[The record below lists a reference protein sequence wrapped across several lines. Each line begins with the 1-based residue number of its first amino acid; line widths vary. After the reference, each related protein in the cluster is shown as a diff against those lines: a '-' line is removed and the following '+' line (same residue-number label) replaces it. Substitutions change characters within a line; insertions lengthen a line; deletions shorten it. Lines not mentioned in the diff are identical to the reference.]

1 MATTYNFTVTHTNQ
15 ASTATVYWRI
25 NDGVGGIK
33 ATEFVANSGS
43 VTSNANQSTTLI
55 PIQVE
60 DDAGTGTRNYTL
72 EVDEGAGFASST
84 THAFTV
90 VDGTL
95 ASAAYF
101 AASFGSVASIDED
114 LTEIATFLV
123 ETGGVTTGTT
133 IGYDISGTNITTSDI
148 QIDVGSGY
156 VTPSS
161 LNVANGTANAITIDG
176 DGASPLRIKAVADLA
191 ELADETL
198 TVTLKAT
205 DSIGTS
211 TGSLSDSVVINN
223 TSNNIVSGTLD
234 ILPLGGSNPNN
245 RTGIVDC
252 DYTENGANFAGI
264 APGLLFRIEDEGV
277 GNDVVI
283 YVEKIN
289 YTDNPTAPPASPGG
303 PGTFTGGA
311 VVEGGNTEAAGNLPS
326 YNEFTYS
333 ANTNVLATLSGKGG
347 ESWNAQYS
355 ISLNPGTSNQP
366 TIQTEGNIPLN
377 NNFNLLSTSAQQIS
391 SAQNS
396 TLAVSPYY
404 SAFGTIET
412 TPQSISKDI
421 NITFTFTKS
430 GESDLVVT
438 SRWDYTGTV
447 TID

>member
-1 MATTYNFTVTHTNQ
+1 MATTYNFTVTHSNQ
-15 ASTATVYWRI
+15 ASTATIYWRI

-33 ATEFVANSGS
+33 ATEFVDASGS

-72 EVDEGAGFASST
+72 EVDEDAGFVSST

-95 ASAAYF
+95 ASAEYF

-123 ETGGVTTGTT
+123 ETGAVTTGTT

-161 LNVANGTANAITIDG
+161 LNVANGTANAITINAN
-176 DGASPLRIKAVADLA
+176 GASPLRIKAVADLA

-252 DYTENGANFAGI
+252 DYTETGTNIAGI
-264 APGLLFRIEDEGV
+264 APGLIFRIEDEGV
-277 GNDVVI
+277 GNDIVI

-289 YTDNPTAPPASPGG
+289 YTDNSGPQNAPGG
-303 PGTFTGGA
+303 GGTFTGAA
-311 VVEGGNTEAAGNLPS
+311 VAEGGSTEVSGNLPS
-326 YNEFTYS
+326 YNEFTYTN
-333 ANTNVLATLSGKGG
+333 NTNVLATLSGKGG

-366 TIQTEGNIPLN
+366 TIQTEVNIPLN
-377 NNFNLLSTSAQQIS
+377 GNFDLLSTSAQQIDT
-391 SAQNS
+391 AQND

-404 SAFGTIET
+404 TAIADAGS

-447 TID
+447 TIN